1 MSGSADEEDYES
13 EPEPEPEPGPEPGPE
28 PEQVR
33 SGRAKFAAGREGERR
48 GGGGGGGRAGP
59 GEQCGAGSGP
69 GSAPHGPG
77 HPAAAPGVAAAP
89 GGAGVE
95 REPPAGPGRAG
106 PRGSSVR
113 APRPAPPQGGGGPR
127 LLVPHRGS
135 SEPIRVFFYLTK
147 RLKSPRDFGS
157 AEPGYLA
164 AAPGTA
170 SSLPSQGWGI
180 KGRMRGEMERE
191 VLSLRPGFYSL
202 KGSLSLWGGK
212 ENKLFEFMK

>member
-1 MSGSADEEDYES
+1 M
-13 EPEPEPEPGPEPGPE
+13 
-28 PEQVR
+28 Q
-33 SGRAKFAAGREGERR
+33 REGKGR
-48 GGGGGGGRAGP
+48 GEEEEEEEAGP
-59 GEQCGAGSGP
+59 GRGNNVG
-69 GSAPHGPG
+69 
-77 HPAAAPGVAAAP
+77 PAAGPARLRTAPGTRRRLRAWRRP
-89 GGAGVE
+89 REERGAE

-135 SEPIRVFFYLTK
+135 SEPIWVFFYLTK

-212 ENKLFEFMK
+212 ENKLSEFMK